1 MNDTLAEIDEKL
13 HQMMM
18 ARSGAER
25 MLMSAS
31 MFDAARAIVIAS
43 LPTNLTEDEFKR
55 RLFERTYG
63 APIEDFLSD
72 AIDDSRV
79 KS

>member
-1 MNDTLAEIDEKL
+1 MNDTLGEIETKL
-13 HQMMM
+13 HEMMM

-25 MLMSAS
+25 MLMGAS

-43 LPTNLTEDEFKR
+43 LPTNLSEDEFKQ

-63 APIEDFLSD
+63 APMEDFLSGRITD
-72 AIDDSRV
+72 GDIDR
-79 KS
+79 